1 MTEVNAKKMQADK
14 QAGEETEV
22 AEDDFFRDDPSGQE
36 SLRADKPEDGHVVS
50 GIVERNGGEHQRRA
64 NHDQDDKRMAAAFG
78 DGQLGEDEFDRA
90 NEQERE
96 KGELMLYGL
105 SHYCTEELKAL
116 YAWLGR

>member
-64 NHDQDDKRMAAAFG
+64 NHAQDDKSLAAAFG
-78 DGQLGEDEFDRA
+78 DGQLGQAEFERA
-90 NEQERE
+90 NDQRSEERRVGKE
-96 KGELMLYGL
+96 
-105 SHYCTEELKAL
+105 C
-116 YAWLGR
+116 

>member
-22 AEDDFFRDDPSGQE
+22 AENDFFRDDPGGQE

-64 NHDQDDKRMAAAFG
+64 NHAQDDKSLAAAFG
-78 DGQLGEDEFDRA
+78 DGQLRSEEHTSELQSPMYLVCRLLL
-90 NEQERE
+90 EKKTRRE
-96 KGELMLYGL
+96 
-105 SHYCTEELKAL
+105 
-116 YAWLGR
+116 